1 MPRYTEFLIY
11 VVQKKSLQVLGVR
24 KTRKLK
30 GTRRIT
36 SRLQNPVFRSGVLR
50 EWGLGRNMWSQGRGI
65 GRVSYKGLV
74 SAAGCVDDG
83 LIF

>member
-1 MPRYTEFLIY
+1 
-11 VVQKKSLQVLGVR
+11 
-24 KTRKLK
+24 
-30 GTRRIT
+30 
-36 SRLQNPVFRSGVLR
+36 
-50 EWGLGRNMWSQGRGI
+50 MWSQGRGI